1 MLLFEFL
8 YLLLGEEGS
17 PPPSDGLLRVRSAPL
32 LKRLRVATLDVQ
44 TQVLT
49 VFRHEVAHLTGERF
63 LSWEE
68 EIFTHEN
75 TQPLRGTGSVSVQH
89 PWMESN

>member
-68 EIFTHEN
+68 ETFTRGN
-75 TQPLRGTGSVSVQH
+75 TH
-89 PWMESN
+89 